1 MRIGI
6 GGLHHETNSFS
17 NIPMDWA
24 TIDRCSLVGEGMY
37 AHRGVR
43 KYLGGFLAEAEER
56 GIELATSAMAYL
68 CPSGKITDEALEN
81 HRDRIVNMLWSA
93 HLEKPLDAI
102 ALNLHGAGVAD
113 SYPDADGEIIRAVR
127 EKFGADMPIGVVLD
141 LHANVTD
148 GMLRLSDL
156 LIGVKCYPHVDE
168 FESGRLMFGKLA
180 DMARKKEKPA
190 MSLVRLPWLLVPAQ
204 GVTTSG
210 PAHKVQSLCYRLPQE
225 KKDLFDVTFFHGF
238 PYSDIP
244 EAGVSVTAVAATQ
257 EAADAAAR
265 EVARFAWSIC
275 EEFSVPA
282 YSPAEA
288 FEIALQLPADQ
299 GPIVINESSDNTGGG
314 APGDGT
320 HLLREMLRRN
330 IPGSAMGYIYD
341 PEVAQQAAK
350 AGVGATISCRL
361 GGKTDPLHGQ
371 PLELEAYVKTI
382 SDGTFINHS
391 PMGGGNTSRIGLT
404 ACLQVGNVSIV
415 VGSIRTQ
422 PMDDGVFRVAGLR
435 WDLLSIVGIK
445 SSQHFKGWWAQR
457 AGGIVAC
464 DPPGVHSAD
473 LQAFRFQNANQNAFP
488 LKDAAWEG

>member
-6 GGLHHETNSFS
+6 GGLHHETNAFS

-81 HRDRIVNMLWSA
+81 HRDRIVDMLWSA

-148 GMLRLSDL
+148 EMLELCDL

-210 PAHKVQSLCYRLPQE
+210 PAHKVQQLCYQLPRE

-238 PYSDIP
+238 PY
-244 EAGVSVTAVAATQ
+244 
-257 EAADAAAR
+257 
-265 EVARFAWSIC
+265 
-275 EEFSVPA
+275 
-282 YSPAEA
+282 
-288 FEIALQLPADQ
+288 
-299 GPIVINESSDNTGGG
+299 
-314 APGDGT
+314 
-320 HLLREMLRRN
+320 
-330 IPGSAMGYIYD
+330 
-341 PEVAQQAAK
+341 
-350 AGVGATISCRL
+350 
-361 GGKTDPLHGQ
+361 
-371 PLELEAYVKTI
+371 
-382 SDGTFINHS
+382 
-391 PMGGGNTSRIGLT
+391 
-404 ACLQVGNVSIV
+404 
-415 VGSIRTQ
+415 
-422 PMDDGVFRVAGLR
+422 
-435 WDLLSIVGIK
+435 
-445 SSQHFKGWWAQR
+445 
-457 AGGIVAC
+457 
-464 DPPGVHSAD
+464 
-473 LQAFRFQNANQNAFP
+473 
-488 LKDAAWEG
+488 